1 MFIHCLCIGDLE
13 EHFTIF
19 NGFCKQL
26 KINATDISEL
36 FTLTITTFDQ
46 ELHVLIADPE
56 SSTYFMFN
64 PETLN
69 GDIIEINKQLKH
81 HYVIDIEEI
90 QRMPESGECMMYGE
104 GSEFK
109 TYADCVADEHEQT
122 FKPILGCLPPWLAA
136 PDSQGRCRGKVPIS
150 KGSYAQSKK
159 IIQQLS
165 EEQIYNTM
173 PQSQSCKKPCKE
185 IKVNSKRVTSEKKN
199 LPRIAIK
206 IIQTVK
212 V

>member
-1 MFIHCLCIGDLE
+1 ME
-13 EHFTIF
+13 YFTIF
-19 NGFCKQL
+19 NGVCKQL
-26 KINATDISEL
+26 KLNATDISEM
-36 FTLTITTFDQ
+36 FTLNILSFDQ
-46 ELHVLIADPE
+46 ELHVLIADPG
-56 SSTYFMFN
+56 SFPYFMIN
-64 PETLN
+64 PVN
-69 GDIIEINKQLKH
+69 GDIIDTNRELLH
-81 HYVIDIEEI
+81 YYVIDIEEI
-90 QRMPESGECMMYGE
+90 QRMPDSGECIMYGE
-104 GSEFK
+104 GAKFK
-109 TYADCVADEHEQT
+109 TYADCVANEHEQT

-185 IKVNSKRVTSEKKN
+185 IKVNSNRVRTEVSYYGQE
-199 LPRIAIK
+199 IAIQF
-206 IIQTVK
+206 IRTVK